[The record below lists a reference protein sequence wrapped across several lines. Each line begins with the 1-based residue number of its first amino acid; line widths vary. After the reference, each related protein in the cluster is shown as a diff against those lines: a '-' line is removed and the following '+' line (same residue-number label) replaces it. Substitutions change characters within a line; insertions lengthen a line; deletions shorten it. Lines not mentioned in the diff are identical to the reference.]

1 MDGTLALAGTGY
13 KKPEGGG
20 GLMSADP
27 EQRAEALD
35 SPAPGASSNKTPDMT
50 KAERRGSEGNAE
62 LRSAGAGADPG
73 GPVAEAGP
81 GPDESRTKWSD
92 GGGIEGSNGIQ
103 DEGRDMAVGGRRP
116 TPLGSSP

>member
-1 MDGTLALAGTGY
+1 MTTAASLIYAAIDTTLVYETANFRARHMDGTLALAGT
-13 KKPEGGG
+13 
-20 GLMSADP
+20 
-27 EQRAEALD
+27 
-35 SPAPGASSNKTPDMT
+35 
-50 KAERRGSEGNAE
+50 GNAE

-103 DEGRDMAVGGRRP
+103 DEGRDKAVGGRLP
-116 TPLGSSP
+116 TPLGSLP